1 MNDLDNKFKQGLEDY
16 TSLPSPA
23 MWENIEAAL
32 DAEQGKNAT
41 RVVPMWGWA
50 STAVASIALA
60 LLLLPFSSPTPYNPR
75 TEPTQTEEIS
85 APSPNLVDFYEL
97 AVEEPTPIV
106 RPKNNASE
114 APPAKRRKL
123 SPAWE
128 NAIEEEE
135 LELAVEADFLPF
147 DRVQAEWIQEPVKVI
162 IDFKDAQ
169 VTDNLAEVSTP
180 NESTLLVKTTGAA
193 ARLIGVN
200 IARLVGQGTVN
211 WEVAKSRYNSM
222 AIVNKSTTPK
232 NNNK

>member
-1 MNDLDNKFKQGLEDY
+1 MNDLDNKFKQGLEDF

-23 MWENIEAAL
+23 VWENIEAAL
-32 DAEQGKNAT
+32 DAEQGKKAA

-60 LLLLPFSSPTPYNPR
+60 LLLLPFSTPTPYNPR
-75 TEPTQTEEIS
+75 TEPTQNEEIS

-97 AVEEPTPIV
+97 AVEEPSLEVLPENNTPV
-106 RPKNNASE
+106 ST
-114 APPAKRRKL
+114 PAKRRKL

-128 NAIEEEE
+128 NALEEQE

-180 NESTLLVKTTGAA
+180 NESTLLEKTTGAA
-193 ARLIGVN
+193 ARLVGEN

-211 WEVAKSRYNSM
+211 WEVAKSRYNRM
-222 AIVNKSTTPK
+222 ATVNRSTTPK

>member
-23 MWENIEAAL
+23 VWEKVEAAL
-32 DAEQGKNAT
+32 DTQQGKKVT

-75 TEPTQTEEIS
+75 TEPTQKKEIS

-97 AVEEPTPIV
+97 AVEEPTPEVLPDNNV
-106 RPKNNASE
+106 RKAT
-114 APPAKRRKL
+114 PAKRRKL

-128 NAIEEEE
+128 NALEEEE

-162 IDFKDAQ
+162 IEFKDAQ
-169 VTDNLAEVSTP
+169 VMDNLAEVSAP
-180 NESTLLVKTTGAA
+180 NESTLLEKTTGAA
-193 ARLIGVN
+193 ARLVGEN
-200 IARLVGQGTVN
+200 IARWVGQSAVN

-222 AIVNKSTTPK
+222 AIVNRSTTPK

>member
-1 MNDLDNKFKQGLEDY
+1 MNDLDNKFKQGLEDF

-23 MWENIEAAL
+23 VWESIEASL
-32 DAEQGKNAT
+32 DAAQGKKAAK
-41 RVVPMWGWA
+41 VVPMWGWA

-60 LLLLPFSSPTPYNPR
+60 LLLLPFSTPTPYNPR
-75 TEPTQTEEIS
+75 TEPTQQENVS

-97 AVEEPTPIV
+97 AVEEPTPEV
-106 RPKNNASE
+106 LPENNTPVST
-114 APPAKRRKL
+114 PAKLRKL

-128 NAIEEEE
+128 NALEEQE
-135 LELAVEADFLPF
+135 LELALETDFLPF

-169 VTDNLAEVSTP
+169 VTDNLAEITAP
-180 NESTLLVKTTGAA
+180 NESTLLEKTTGAA
-193 ARLIGVN
+193 ARLVGEN

-211 WEVAKSRYNSM
+211 WEVAKSRYNRL
-222 AIVNKSTTPK
+222 ATVNRSTTPK